1 MPLRS
6 RLAALRFIRRLALAT
21 GGAAFAACAALP
33 PVLRA
38 AEPLPFVVAADA
50 QAARPLAVGARVPAV
65 TLKTSDGADFDLAAA
80 LAAKPTLLI
89 FYRGGWCPF
98 CNTQLAELQGYQD
111 KFLALGYQI
120 LAVSPDAPG
129 AMPATVEKNHLGYT
143 LLSDVGMQASSA
155 FVVAWRVEA
164 ASAERYATRGIALAP
179 VPGEPGAFWLP
190 VPAVF
195 VVRPPGVVAHVFS
208 DPNFRVRPP
217 AAEIFAAAEAALK

>member
-1 MPLRS
+1 MDLRHT
-6 RLAALRFIRRLALAT
+6 ALRLIRRFALAT
-21 GGAAFAACAALP
+21 GGAAFVACAAFP
-33 PVLRA
+33 PLIRA

-50 QAARPLAVGARVPAV
+50 QAARPIAVGASVPTL

-80 LAAKPTLLI
+80 LAAKPSLLI

-98 CNTQLAELQGYQD
+98 CNTQLAELQSYQD

-120 LAVSPDAPG
+120 FAVSPDAPG
-129 AMPATVEKNHLGYT
+129 SMPATVEKNHLGYT
-143 LLSDVGMQASSA
+143 LLSDVAMQASSA
-155 FVVAWRVEA
+155 FGIAWRVEA
-164 ASAERYATRGIALAP
+164 ASAERFAARGITLAP
-179 VPGEPGAFWLP
+179 VPGEAGAFWLP